1 MRADS
6 LKLVALFL
14 AAIVLLTATLTKLVI
29 TLPEVFIS
37 EPAGTGGNLAFR
49 TPVAIL
55 LVSTLILT
63 IYAIRKEKFI
73 RYMLMGEPKKNTW
86 LNYVGWLLVL
96 LLAYR
101 YFTKPP
107 EIVKTST
114 NNTSIVAIP
123 PAEEVVGSPTPFPH
137 ETLSPSTPAHGWSSF
152 LNALPVIAVAI
163 LIAIYLSSEK
173 LAEIVSPKRRRVEG
187 VLDFVEIF
195 GNPREA
201 IIRAYR
207 NAVVFLTKKGFPYRE
222 SWTHREHETYVAPR
236 LGASATSLSSLTYLF
251 EIAKYSRKKV
261 NKSDVS
267 AAMKYY
273 EELTQGV
280 EGGGT

>member
-6 LKLVALFL
+6 LKLMALFL
-14 AAIVLLTATLTKLVI
+14 AAIILLTATLTKLVI

-37 EPAGTGGNLAFR
+37 EPAGSGGNPAFR
-49 TPVAIL
+49 TPMAIL

-63 IYAIRKEKFI
+63 VYAISKEKFI
-73 RYMLMGEPKKNTW
+73 RYMLMGGSKKNTW

-107 EIVKTST
+107 EMVKTAA
-114 NNTSIVAIP
+114 NNTSIIAIP
-123 PAEEVVGSPTPFPH
+123 PPEEVVGSPTPVPY
-137 ETLSPSTPAHGWSSF
+137 EMLAPSTPVHGWGSV

-173 LAEIVSPKRRRVEG
+173 LAEIVSPKRREVEG
-187 VLDFVEIF
+187 LLDFVEIR

-207 NAVVFLTKKGFPYRE
+207 NAVVFLTRKGYPYRD
-222 SWTHREHETYVAPR
+222 SWTHREHETHVAPK
-236 LGASATSLSSLTYLF
+236 LGNSATNLSSLTFLF
-251 EIAKYSRKKV
+251 EIAKYSRRKV
-261 NKSDVS
+261 DKSDVS
-267 AAMKYY
+267 AAMRYY
-273 EELTQGV
+273 KELARGV
-280 EGGGT
+280 GDGGA